1 MDTPDEPVHVIIRL
15 PYPRP
20 EGYIDTQPVVW
31 SEAMEKTLWQ
41 IIGQTKP
48 TLVDWNAVSRQLGN
62 VPVKFLI
69 QHATVLYQTQL
80 QDLHRIGEQ
89 QQQQQQQQ
97 QQHVLQ
103 SETAMSRQAST
114 SSISRPAPPVRT
126 MSREVATS
134 PILPFTGET
143 GQPVGVPSGT
153 VGGSGVSLPTTTTST
168 NTNPESAAQ
177 SKAQAS
183 PSLSGSISTF
193 PAFSAGG
200 GGGGR
205 PPSMSSSASTIRP
218 VQPSSPSPSIR
229 NTESNYSSTILSSR
243 AAGGSS
249 NAAGP
254 GAGPAPSQPRSTRE
268 SQLFGIASHDR
279 ERRATSVTNS
289 IMQQLQGAT
298 SPRDELGPQH
308 VQEPA
313 HPFHHGTLSAS
324 LQKSGFL
331 EQAYK
336 QSNYQYGVQTSSR
349 TSPRSQT
356 SIRSLHGG
364 MEQPVYSNS
373 GYQDNDRSSTISS
386 ASTPYSQS
394 NSVSQIFEETSFFN
408 QLSSNDSL
416 SRGGGAAGGYP
427 ISRSPFQGSSAS
439 SPFAAGAPPPGSQGR
454 FGLGFVDTTLHG
466 IVNNNHQGSFL
477 QSNMGGSTQRTTNMH
492 RSILKTGDDNDT
504 ETSTDKDDDDD
515 EVTSQDE
522 SEPLRQQIK
531 QLHLE
536 DVLAFLPIGGPS
548 ASGVL
553 PEAGKRPD
561 SRNEV
566 PGYQRRTALGDK
578 MPFQLDEE
586 LADLGTRPLE
596 EILNHNDDDGDLGED
611 DDHGRSYGGRGDRVG
626 LSNKGGGGI
635 RFLDQYAG
643 PGRIRGLGRDGAHG
657 NVTRTSPERSGPNSR
672 KSSAQNSVGSSFS
685 DLSDSS
691 VTQSAMEDAY
701 LSGYNN
707 SKMSL
712 FMHSSTRN

>member
-1 MDTPDEPVHVIIRL
+1 METSDEPVHVIIRL

-31 SEAMEKTLWQ
+31 SEAMEKRLWQ
-41 IIGQTKP
+41 IIGQNKP
-48 TLVDWNAVSRQLGN
+48 TLVDWNAVSMELGN

-89 QQQQQQQQ
+89 QHQQG
-97 QQHVLQ
+97 LQ

-114 SSISRPAPPVRT
+114 SSISRPTLPMRT
-126 MSREVATS
+126 RSREAATS
-134 PILPFTGET
+134 PILPLAGEADQPTGI
-143 GQPVGVPSGT
+143 PSSVGND
-153 VGGSGVSLPTTTTST
+153 VSPPATTTAITTTTTTT
-168 NTNPESAAQ
+168 NSNPESASQ

-183 PSLSGSISTF
+183 PSLSGSVSTF
-193 PAFSAGG
+193 PSFSAAAAA

-218 VQPSSPSPSIR
+218 VQPPSPSPSTR
-229 NTESNYSSTILSSR
+229 NAESSYSSAILANR
-243 AAGGSS
+243 GG
-249 NAAGP
+249 G
-254 GAGPAPSQPRSTRE
+254 GASTGTGTGVGGPAPAQPRSTRG
-268 SQLFGIASHDR
+268 SQLLGASHDR
-279 ERRATSVTNS
+279 DKRAISVTNS
-289 IMQQLQGAT
+289 IMQQLQGTT
-298 SPRDELGPQH
+298 SPRDESGLQRI
-308 VQEPA
+308 QEPA
-313 HPFHHGTLSAS
+313 HPFHHGTLSDS

-331 EQAYK
+331 EQAYR
-336 QSNYQYGVQTSSR
+336 QSSPHYGVQTSTK
-349 TSPRSQT
+349 TSPRSQ
-356 SIRSLHGG
+356 HGG
-364 MEQPVYSNS
+364 MEQPVYSTS
-373 GYQDNDRSSTISS
+373 GYQDDRSSTISS

-416 SRGGGAAGGYP
+416 SRGGGAPGGHP
-427 ISRSPFQGSSAS
+427 MSRSPFQGSSAS
-439 SPFAAGAPPPGSQGR
+439 SPFSAGAPPLGSQGR
-454 FGLGFVDTTLHG
+454 FGLGFVDTTLHDAASH
-466 IVNNNHQGSFL
+466 HQGSSI
-477 QSNMGGSTQRTTNMH
+477 QNDVAASSQRTTNMH
-492 RSILKTGDDNDT
+492 RSILKADDNDT

-515 EVTSQDE
+515 EDASHDE

-536 DVLAFLPIGGPS
+536 DVLAFLPIGGLS

-553 PEAGKRPD
+553 PEAEKRLD
-561 SRNEV
+561 TREV
-566 PGYQRRTALGDK
+566 VGHQRRTALGDK
-578 MPFQLDEE
+578 MPFQLDAE

-596 EILNHNDDDGDLGED
+596 EILNHNDDDGEEN
-611 DDHGRSYGGRGDRVG
+611 DHGYEYGRGDRTV
-626 LSNKGGGGI
+626 SNKASGGI

-657 NVTRTSPERSGPNSR
+657 NLTRTSPERSGPSSR

-707 SKMSL
+707 SKL
-712 FMHSSTRN
+712 